1 MRFSLLLSVLLIAVA
16 AFMTISS
23 WQRAN
28 MHVRQQAL
36 QLRINA
42 FKNEEEQRQS
52 PWSDSELQ
60 SRQERLDDMQQELNS
75 LNAQAGGA
83 R

>member
-1 MRFSLLLSVLLIAVA
+1 
-16 AFMTISS
+16 
-23 WQRAN
+23 

-60 SRQERLDDMQQELNS
+60 SRQGRLDDMQRELNS
-75 LNAQAGGA
+75 LKAQGAGA

>member
-16 AFMTISS
+16 ASISS

-28 MHVRQQAL
+28 MHLRHQAL

-42 FKNEEEQRQS
+42 FKNEEQQRQS

-60 SRQERLDDMQQELNS
+60 SRQERLDDMRRELSS
-75 LNAQAGGA
+75 LKAQGAGA